1 MTYHST
7 EFGLPGSLSAELRG
21 ETAVLRLSRAKKRN
35 AIDRA
40 MAEGID
46 RFFTDLP
53 QDIRAVVI
61 HGEGD
66 HFSAGVD
73 LSAIVEIDAP
83 TALFGSRSIHRVLEK
98 VEQCTVPVIA
108 VLHGAVI
115 GLGLELAAAAHIR
128 VAQRDAFYGLP
139 EGIRGIFVGGGAAVR
154 VPRLI
159 GVPRMMDMMLT
170 GRTYGAEEGMALGLS
185 QYLVERGEGLAKG
198 VELAARISTNAPLS
212 NYAILQALPRIAR
225 ADPDAGFLL
234 ESLMSAVVVADDEA
248 ELRLRAFLEKRAP
261 KVSHETK
268 S

>member
-21 ETAVLRLSRAKKRN
+21 ETAILRLSRAKKRN

-46 RFFTDLP
+46 RLFTELP
-53 QDIRAVVI
+53 QSIRAVVI

-83 TALFGSRSIHRVLEK
+83 TALFGSRSFHRVLEE

-115 GLGLELAAAAHIR
+115 GCGLELAAGSAYSCGRAR
-128 VAQRDAFYGLP
+128 
-139 EGIRGIFVGGGAAVR
+139 
-154 VPRLI
+154 RL
-159 GVPRMMDMMLT
+159 LW
-170 GRTYGAEEGMALGLS
+170 
-185 QYLVERGEGLAKG
+185 
-198 VELAARISTNAPLS
+198 AARGDPRHLCWRWRC
-212 NYAILQALPRIAR
+212 LP
-225 ADPDAGFLL
+225 
-234 ESLMSAVVVADDEA
+234 SLW
-248 ELRLRAFLEKRAP
+248 RN
-261 KVSHETK
+261 
-268 S
+268 